1 MICLNCRHE
10 IVAYHYSVRDNTTI
24 PSSMVTEFDVY
35 QHVGG
40 SIFNGKSFCSKRLW
54 PITNIKDWEDPAGWC
69 PCDNPEPLDESTA
82 STGGKR
88 YESTSTP

>member
-10 IVAYHYSVRDNTTI
+10 IVAYYYSMQDNTTI
-24 PSSMVTEFDVY
+24 PPMRREFDVY

-40 SIFNGKSFCSKRLW
+40 PILNGKSLCSKRLW
-54 PITNIKDWEDPAGWC
+54 PITNIAACADTAGWC

-88 YESTSTP
+88 YESPSTA